1 MRRASGLPPSL
12 LPSHYEPGNDRRHG
26 GARHAAPPRLYR
38 AAVDGPSR
46 FLRDRCVHFRHL
58 DKNSG
63 VPFPLTF
70 LAAGAAAALSS
81 LVLVPITRLTG
92 VYLAVATLG
101 FTIIVH
107 LIILNEEWLTGGS
120 FGILGIP
127 WPSIGPFTLKG
138 DRASYYL
145 ALLLM
150 LATFTAF
157 SRIVASRFGRAL
169 RAIMLDEVAAR
180 ASGINA
186 TLYKS
191 KCFVIAAL
199 VTGFA
204 GCLFAHNA
212 RYLNPND
219 FDFGKSIEILIMAT
233 IGGMGS
239 LIGAVLGA
247 FVVVLLPEY
256 LRALDQW
263 RLVIYGALL
272 ILLMGLGAGGIAG
285 LVTFAARRFA
295 SGAAGL
301 FGNARGRALR

>member
-1 MRRASGLPPSL
+1 
-12 LPSHYEPGNDRRHG
+12 
-26 GARHAAPPRLYR
+26 
-38 AAVDGPSR
+38 
-46 FLRDRCVHFRHL
+46 
-58 DKNSG
+58 
-63 VPFPLTF
+63 
-70 LAAGAAAALSS
+70 
-81 LVLVPITRLTG
+81 
-92 VYLAVATLG
+92 
-101 FTIIVH
+101 
-107 LIILNEEWLTGGS
+107 
-120 FGILGIP
+120 
-127 WPSIGPFTLKG
+127 
-138 DRASYYL
+138 
-145 ALLLM
+145 M

-301 FGNARGRALR
+301 LGNARGRALR